1 MRVKIKTR
9 VVKTLSKKG
18 VGVWLVAR
26 RKGKGASQR
35 KRNAPFPSFERRLE
49 DVSIE
54 SILKKTYIYSYRTTP
69 VQADSSTPNP
79 LGFPLGMTVVGVV
92 VALSNVISTK

>member
-1 MRVKIKTR
+1 MP
-9 VVKTLSKKG
+9 
-18 VGVWLVAR
+18 
-26 RKGKGASQR
+26 
-35 KRNAPFPSFERRLE
+35 PFPSFERRLE